1 LAAQRKL
8 AFDGRLFKIAF
19 ARDRSGV
26 SLAEQF
32 FDELDLADK
41 AKLIQLFRILGD
53 HGKTSNREK
62 FGDLGNGIFE
72 FKSFQIRMPFTY
84 ATYERGLV
92 VITHGFRK
100 KRNDAPPAE
109 IEKAKR
115 IIQEDAAASKVRVIT
130 DQKAKGRR
138 Q

>member
-1 LAAQRKL
+1 MSTERKL
-8 AFDGRLFKIAF
+8 AYDGKLFKIAF

-32 FDELDLADK
+32 FDQLGLADK
-41 AKLIQLFRILGD
+41 AKLLQLFRILGD
-53 HGKTSNREK
+53 LGKTSNREK

-84 ATYERGLV
+84 ASYERRLV
-92 VITHGFRK
+92 IITHGFWK

-109 IEKAKR
+109 IKKAKK
-115 IIQEDAAASKVRVIT
+115 IIQEDADASRIRVIT
-130 DQKAKGRR
+130 DGKKKGERK
-138 Q
+138 